1 MQDFVKAQ
9 CNEIAAGFSALKALA
24 PSVEAAARLWIDA
37 LRNGGRVLFCGNGGS
52 AADAQHLAA
61 ELTGRYEMNRPAMA
75 GIALTTDTSALTAI
89 ANDFGY
95 DTVFSRQVEALGRKG
110 DVLYA
115 ISTSGNS
122 PNVVLAAEKAKAAGM
137 SVVAVTGANAG
148 KLGAIADVTLNVPA
162 KRTCHVQEMHIA
174 IGHMICF
181 LAEKAIAGQE
191 LPQ

>member
-37 LRNGGRVLFCGNGGS
+37 LRNGGKVLFCGNGGS

-137 SVVAVTGANAG
+137 SVVAVTGTNAG

-181 LAEKAIAGQE
+181 LAEKAVAGQE